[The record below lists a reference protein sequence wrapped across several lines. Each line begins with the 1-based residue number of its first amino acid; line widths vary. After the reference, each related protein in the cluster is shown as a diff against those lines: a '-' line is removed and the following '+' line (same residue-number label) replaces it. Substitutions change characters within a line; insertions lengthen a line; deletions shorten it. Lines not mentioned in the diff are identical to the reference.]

1 MTQHR
6 RFIQWDFSKSL
17 TVDACHDIG
26 VTGRPR
32 CEMNGL
38 SWDDLNASE
47 QRVLAML
54 ADGVSTDLCDPVSL
68 MTLRRMDLVRIAR
81 PTASGEQ
88 LLSAAVRRA
97 FAA

>member
-1 MTQHR
+1 
-6 RFIQWDFSKSL
+6 
-17 TVDACHDIG
+17 
-26 VTGRPR
+26 
-32 CEMNGL
+32 MNGL

-54 ADGVSTDLCDPVSL
+54 ADGVSTDLCDPVAL
-68 MTLRRMDLVRIAR
+68 MTLQRMELVRIAR

-88 LLSAAVRRA
+88 LLGTAVRRA